1 MKLREEIEPKIIQI
15 EKICPQIS
23 RLLRGYD
30 SEKDNKCLNI
40 IKKISELT
48 HKVITKDIL
57 SEYMEDD
64 SICMVALRLS
74 IGTPPLLHIPLS
86 CDELLEIIQRI
97 HSKNYVEYKVKA
109 FPEDELWW
117 VLSHDYYVP
126 LLEKNMELSVV
137 NGDLNLV
144 SSYIAS
150 DAFTSTGNNKLQE
163 IDGLS
168 NLSIVKGTLT
178 ISKFQVLKKLP
189 DWSKLEQLGG
199 LTLLRLLECSD
210 RILDLSKV
218 NFVPFEDNEPLISI
232 TDGTIFSKIITKEDM
247 SQVSMFLA
255 PSGITGSSVGI
266 DPELNFKSIKNFKY
280 SSNMTTDPVFQFE
293 RVYGNMEIIR
303 GSKKGVSAPNLV
315 SVDGYLSIETT
326 MANNISFP
334 KLEIVGGQLCIIGN
348 LNAVSN
354 YDYDFTNLKS
364 VGCSSNP
371 QYIKEGVINNIL
383 YGSLDFMASNKD
395 FTFPSLEHVGGV
407 GMTVRAV
414 KTISCPKLQAID
426 GTLCAANAASL
437 TTFNMPTL
445 TKLSG
450 VRFIRLT
457 RFVDYTFFKSFVEE
471 EQIKKEDWLVTNC
484 GYNPTYEDMQAGR
497 YTQQ

>member
-1 MKLREEIEPKIIQI
+1 M
-15 EKICPQIS
+15 
-23 RLLRGYD
+23 
-30 SEKDNKCLNI
+30 
-40 IKKISELT
+40 
-48 HKVITKDIL
+48 
-57 SEYMEDD
+57 
-64 SICMVALRLS
+64 
-74 IGTPPLLHIPLS
+74 
-86 CDELLEIIQRI
+86 
-97 HSKNYVEYKVKA
+97 
-109 FPEDELWW
+109 
-117 VLSHDYYVP
+117 
-126 LLEKNMELSVV
+126 
-137 NGDLNLV
+137 
-144 SSYIAS
+144 
-150 DAFTSTGNNKLQE
+150 
-163 IDGLS
+163 
-168 NLSIVKGTLT
+168 
-178 ISKFQVLKKLP
+178 
-189 DWSKLEQLGG
+189 
-199 LTLLRLLECSD
+199 
-210 RILDLSKV
+210 
-218 NFVPFEDNEPLISI
+218 
-232 TDGTIFSKIITKEDM
+232 
-247 SQVSMFLA
+247 
-255 PSGITGSSVGI
+255 
-266 DPELNFKSIKNFKY
+266 
-280 SSNMTTDPVFQFE
+280 
-293 RVYGNMEIIR
+293 
-303 GSKKGVSAPNLV
+303 V